1 MRYKSDYNTLKEFL
15 HGLKARKERMRWRT
29 AGVGAA
35 ALVLGLAEPTNAFVV
50 PGGAPAG
57 RRAILRPQPLALRA
71 PSSRAR
77 PGVRKAAH
85 SAAELKIGL
94 FDTLKKSVGLVDKEM
109 ETVVFGVGDAANQR
123 LVQDY
128 LARVETK
135 INSQEDA
142 LEKLSDA
149 ELKGMTAKLR
159 ARLAAGESE
168 NDILDDAFAVVREAA
183 WRVLKMRH
191 YDVQVQTRKKSMS
204 LYIRV

>member
-1 MRYKSDYNTLKEFL
+1 M
-15 HGLKARKERMRWRT
+15 
-29 AGVGAA
+29 GAA
-35 ALVLGLAEPTNAFVV
+35 ALCSVLGLAEPANAFVV
-50 PGGAPAG
+50 PGAAPAG
-57 RRAILRPQPLALRA
+57 RRAILRPQPLGLRA

-85 SAAELKIGL
+85 SAAELKMGL
-94 FDTLKKSVGLVDKEM
+94 FDTLKKSVGLADKEM

-135 INSQEDA
+135 INPKEDA
-142 LEKLSDA
+142 LEKVSDA

-191 YDVQVQTRKKSMS
+191 YDVQVLILKKSLS
-204 LYIRV
+204 QYIRAVKFVTY

>member
-1 MRYKSDYNTLKEFL
+1 
-15 HGLKARKERMRWRT
+15 
-29 AGVGAA
+29 
-35 ALVLGLAEPTNAFVV
+35 
-50 PGGAPAG
+50 
-57 RRAILRPQPLALRA
+57 
-71 PSSRAR
+71 
-77 PGVRKAAH
+77 
-85 SAAELKIGL
+85 
-94 FDTLKKSVGLVDKEM
+94 M

>member
-1 MRYKSDYNTLKEFL
+1 M
-15 HGLKARKERMRWRT
+15 
-29 AGVGAA
+29 
-35 ALVLGLAEPTNAFVV
+35 
-50 PGGAPAG
+50 
-57 RRAILRPQPLALRA
+57 
-71 PSSRAR
+71 
-77 PGVRKAAH
+77 
-85 SAAELKIGL
+85 GL
-94 FDTLKKSVGLVDKEM
+94 FDTLKKSVGLADKEM

-135 INSQEDA
+135 INPKEDA
-142 LEKLSDA
+142 LEKVSDA

-191 YDVQVQTRKKSMS
+191 YVVQVLILKKSLS
-204 LYIRV
+204 QYIRAVKFVTY